1 MAFVEKLVGWIWG
14 IPLMVAILGTGLI
27 FTLGTGCFQF
37 VKFRHIMK
45 NTFGKLLKKD
55 KGEGDGLISPFQ
67 AISIA
72 IGGTVGVGN
81 IAGVATAIAVGG
93 PGAVFWM
100 WVAALFGMLI
110 KTAEAT
116 LAVYY
121 REKDENGNPF
131 GGPTFYMEKGLGKE
145 RGLNIWKPLAII
157 FGAGIFSTFF
167 LTLQNYTVSEAV
179 GNTFGINLIVIS
191 VIYVIMTYMIIAG
204 GIPKLGEIAG
214 NLVPFMCLF
223 YIVGGLIIVLK
234 DATKIPE
241 TFGLIFGGAF
251 NGTAAIGGFAGAAF
265 AQTIRLGMARSVYSN
280 EAGWGTSPM
289 IHASARTEHPVKQGI
304 WGAFEVFVDTI
315 IVCTITALVIII
327 TGQWSSGMSGATL
340 TLSAFEVGL
349 GKFGRIVVSISV
361 FLFGL
366 TTTTGWYT
374 YYEVVLRH
382 LFRNNLAVKDKI
394 LSVYKWVYPIPGM
407 LLVVLAAKDALPGPT
422 VWLFGDLTSGIPTFA
437 NIITLLI
444 LSPTFFKLV
453 KDYKARYLGIG
464 KVDPNFKVFYEDKK
478 INNI

>member
-14 IPLMVAILGTGLI
+14 IPLIVIILGTGLYL
-27 FTLGTGCFQF
+27 TLSTGCFQF
-37 VKFRHIMK
+37 TKFGHILK
-45 NTFGKLLKKD
+45 NTFGNLIKKD
-55 KGEGDGLISPFQ
+55 KGTGEGLISPFQ

-72 IGGTVGVGN
+72 VGGTVGVGN

-100 WVAALFGMLI
+100 WIAALFGMLI
-110 KTAEAT
+110 KTAEVT

-121 REKDENGNPF
+121 RQKDENGNPY
-131 GGPTFYMEKGLGKE
+131 GGPSFYMEKGLGEE
-145 RGLNIWKPLAII
+145 RGLKFWPILAVI

-167 LTLQNYTVSEAV
+167 LTLQNYSVSEAV
-179 GNTFGINLIVIS
+179 GNTFGVNLIVIS
-191 VIYVIMTYMIIAG
+191 VIYVIMTYVIIAG

-214 NLVPFMCLF
+214 NLVPFMCIF
-223 YIVGGLIIVLK
+223 YIIGGLIIILK
-234 DATKIPE
+234 YATALPGA
-241 TFGLIFGGAF
+241 FGLIFSSAF

-265 AQTIRLGMARSVYSN
+265 AQAIRLGMARAVFSN

-289 IHASARTEHPVKQGI
+289 IHASARTDHPVKQGL

-315 IVCTITALVIII
+315 LVCSITALVIIV
-327 TGQWSSGMSGATL
+327 TDQWSSGLSGATL
-340 TLSAFEVGL
+340 TLTAFEVGF
-349 GKFGRIVVSISV
+349 GRIGRIVVAISV

-366 TTTTGWYT
+366 TTTTGWYA
-374 YYEVVLRH
+374 YYEVLLRH
-382 LFRNNLAVKDKI
+382 LFKKNPAIKDKI
-394 LSVYKWVYPIPGM
+394 LGAYKWVYPIPGM
-407 LLVVLAAKDALPGPT
+407 LLVILSVKNALPGPT

-437 NIITLLI
+437 NII

-464 KVDPNFKVFYEDKK
+464 KVDPGFKIFYEGK
-478 INNI
+478 